1 MSNPLLNAKQ
11 TAVLDYIR
19 QQIEHQGY
27 PPSVREIGG
36 ALGIASSSTVHA
48 YLRQLEALGCIR
60 RDPAKPRAMV
70 VEPMQVP
77 AETHQPLPETQ
88 SAFEAQLPLID
99 YDGLAAAGFDMTR
112 CDSENIRLSIRSLL
126 PLDQACLFNMPDDSM
141 IKIGIFPGDH
151 LIIGPEQ
158 PRNGD
163 VILAC
168 VNNSLTVKTYFKG
181 IRQLRLQP
189 ENDWYE
195 PIYLSEQEMI
205 YIGKVR
211 ANIRQF

>member
-11 TAVLDYIR
+11 TAVLEYIR
-19 QQIEHQGY
+19 QQIEQQGY

-36 ALGIASSSTVHA
+36 ALGIASSSSVHA

-70 VEPMQVP
+70 VEHSQDP
-77 AETHQPLPETQ
+77 AEAPTALSHDQSPEI
-88 SAFEAQLPLID
+88 QLPLID
-99 YDGLAAAGFDMTR
+99 YDCLVAAGFDMTR
-112 CDSENIRLSIRSLL
+112 CSNENMCSPIRNIL
-126 PLDQACLFNMPDDSM
+126 PLDQACLFHMPDDSM
-141 IKIGIFPGDH
+141 IKVGIFPGDY
-151 LIIGPEQ
+151 LIVGPEQ

>member
-1 MSNPLLNAKQ
+1 MSDPILNAKQ
-11 TAVLDYIR
+11 NAVLEYVR
-19 QQIEHQGY
+19 KQIEHQGY
-27 PPSVREIGG
+27 PPSVREIGS

-48 YLRQLEALGCIR
+48 YLRQLEALGYIR

-70 VEPMQVP
+70 IEHLQGSAETAQPIPVEQVP
-77 AETHQPLPETQ
+77 EI
-88 SAFEAQLPLID
+88 QLPMID
-99 YDGLAAAGFDMTR
+99 FDCLAAAGFDLAQCST
-112 CDSENIRLSIRSLL
+112 ENICFSIKDIL
-126 PLDQACLFNMPDDSM
+126 PVEQACLFRMPDDSM
-141 IKIGIFPGDH
+141 IKVGIFPGDH
-151 LIIGPEQ
+151 LIVGPE
-158 PRNGD
+158 PPHNGD

-168 VNNSLTVKTYFKG
+168 VKESLTVKTYFKG

-195 PIYLSEQEMI
+195 PLFLSEKEMI